1 MAQVLL
7 ISHCPYDLQETH
19 RTFYTR
25 GAPSHYVT
33 AVERKLQSLLSLLSL
48 CSSLWV

>member
-1 MAQVLL
+1 MAQALL

-25 GAPSHYVT
+25 EPPSHYVT
-33 AVERKLQSLLSLLSL
+33 AMERKLQRLLSL